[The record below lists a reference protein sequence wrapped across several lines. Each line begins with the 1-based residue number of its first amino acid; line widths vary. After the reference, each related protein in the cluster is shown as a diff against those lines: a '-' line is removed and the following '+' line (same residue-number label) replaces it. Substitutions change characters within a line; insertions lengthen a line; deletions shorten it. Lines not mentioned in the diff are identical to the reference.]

1 MKVFKRNAII
11 LTMIVFICAAVYLN
25 WAYNKTDKSVSAVPT
40 AVTNA
45 NKGTDKNASKD
56 VDKNAANNDE
66 KGAGLYYTKS
76 STDVSDYFAAVRLE
90 RKQARDTAMSTLN
103 TAVETMSI
111 SQQARDNA
119 VTKISDLSGAAL
131 RESEMESMIK
141 AKGFSDCVVFLKDTA
156 VIVTVASPKDGL
168 NDTSVAQIA
177 DIILQ
182 ETEMT
187 LDQIRINEVK

>member
-11 LTMIVFICAAVYLN
+11 LTMIVFVCAAIYLN
-25 WAYNKTDKSVSAVPT
+25 WAYNKTDKSVSSVPT

-45 NKGTDKNASKD
+45 NKSASNKTDGS
-56 VDKNAANNDE
+56 
-66 KGAGLYYTKS
+66 GAGLYYTKS
-76 STDVSDYFAAVRLE
+76 NADVSDYFAAVRLE

-119 VTKISDLSGAAL
+119 VSKISDLTGTAL

-141 AKGFSDCVVFLKDTA
+141 AKGFSDCVVFLKEDA
-156 VIVTVASPKDGL
+156 VLVTVAPPKDGL
-168 NDTSVAQIA
+168 NDSAVAQIA
-177 DIILQ
+177 DIIVQ

-187 LDQIRINEVK
+187 LNQIRIKEVK